1 MLLPLMPTQK
11 AQYYVLTVNSERV
24 GFTLIDQYKS
34 VQGNLTTRDILI
46 RIRTLRL
53 VNNKFTMSNAT
64 VLVFSLR
71 I

>member
-11 AQYYVLTVNSERV
+11 VQYYVLTVNSERV